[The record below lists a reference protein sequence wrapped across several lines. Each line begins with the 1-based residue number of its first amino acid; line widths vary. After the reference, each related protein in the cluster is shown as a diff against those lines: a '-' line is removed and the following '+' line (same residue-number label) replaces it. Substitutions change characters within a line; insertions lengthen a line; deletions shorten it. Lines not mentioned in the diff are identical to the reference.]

1 MSLLVFWAPVAFDC
15 IFTTEL
21 WGMKCRCRQRVETS
35 EKWLFEDDLIALLF
49 GNLGNFAREF
59 SNLGN
64 ENLFQL
70 QGDIFDGKWEAI
82 FGCRNSSTRFKH
94 QTKLWKRE
102 YGNCFRINASL
113 LLGMDESSS
122 LTLGKLSAPNNR
134 AYTLQN
140 YYEDANR
147 RSTTEERMKKK
158 RIYNW
163 VKSSRMQQRIK
174 YKKEEEYLQ
183 TNGIVFGS
191 AQGIAKGTPTA
202 AAIYVFVF
210 MLCVYRY
217 VAVLPWKKK
226 TSENAPLASE
236 ARTVFCAVIFPFHI
250 CDIFFVSSELYDV
263 ARHERSETKTNFR

>member
-1 MSLLVFWAPVAFDC
+1 MSLLVFRAPVAFNG

-49 GNLGNFAREF
+49 GNLGKFAREF

-64 ENLFQL
+64 ENCFRLEV
-70 QGDIFDGKWEAI
+70 DIFDGNRVV
-82 FGCRNSSTRFKH
+82 FGCRHSSTRFKR

-102 YGNCFRINASL
+102 YGNCFRTNASL

-122 LTLGKLSAPNNR
+122 LTLGKLSAPNNH

-158 RIYNW
+158 NIQLSQ
-163 VKSSRMQQRIK
+163 KQQRIK
-174 YKKEEEYLQ
+174 YKKRRRIF
-183 TNGIVFGS
+183 TNKWHCF
-191 AQGIAKGTPTA
+191 
-202 AAIYVFVF
+202 
-210 MLCVYRY
+210 
-217 VAVLPWKKK
+217 W
-226 TSENAPLASE
+226 
-236 ARTVFCAVIFPFHI
+236 FCA
-250 CDIFFVSSELYDV
+250 
-263 ARHERSETKTNFR
+263 RHSKRHTNCCSYIRVRVHVVCV